1 MFSKSS
7 LSELGD
13 KICKA
18 SVQQKKKKI
27 HILDTLVQLDWY
39 ILEKKGEKEIKIY
52 FFQLEFF
59 PKVLKWISFAISTF
73 AIIEEMAFQ

>member
-18 SVQQKKKKI
+18 SVQQKKKI
-27 HILDTLVQLDWY
+27 HNLVLLDWY

-59 PKVLKWISFAISTF
+59 PKVLKWIFFAISTF